1 MNGAKMVTNSHGDGL
16 IMTYKKGV
24 YALKCTSETR
34 CMWSKEPIYSLQIP
48 RAGHEMLPVST
59 PFLENC

>member
-16 IMTYKKGV
+16 IITYKKGV

-34 CMWSKEPIYSLQIP
+34 CMWSKEPYSLQIP

-59 PFLENC
+59 PFLENCQ